1 MREEIII
8 SGRMNH
14 LIDPQLNI
22 WHWHIPFYLFL
33 GGLAAGILFFAALYT
48 IQGKEE
54 KYPAAVRKAPFITPI
69 ILVAGLLA
77 LMLDLN
83 NKPYFWRLYTTIRLE
98 SPMSWGAWTLMV
110 VTPISFIWCA
120 LNIRDIF
127 PSFDWKYRWI
137 KELEGFFIRH
147 KITMAWI
154 LLVFS
159 VILGIYTGILFSA
172 FNARP
177 LWNTSILG
185 PLFLASGLS
194 TGAAYIML
202 VSKSHAARPLW
213 NTSILGPL
221 FLASGLSTGA
231 AYIMLVSKS
240 HAERIMF
247 SKIDLVLIGIE
258 LFLIIHMFMGFLA
271 STQVQIDAAAM
282 FLGGPY
288 TAPFWV
294 LVVFLGMMVPAFL
307 EVMELKNIR
316 IPVLIPG
323 LLVIFG
329 GLMFR
334 FIIAYAGQASR
345 WLY

>member
-1 MREEIII
+1 MREEVII

-54 KYPAAVRKAPFITPI
+54 KYPTAVKRAPFITPF
-69 ILVAGLLA
+69 ILVIGLLA
-77 LMLDLN
+77 LLLDLN
-83 NKPYFWRLYTTIRLE
+83 NKPYFWQLYTTIRLE

-120 LNIRDIF
+120 LNIKEIF
-127 PSFDWKYRWI
+127 PAFEWKYGWI
-137 KELEGFFIRH
+137 KQLENFFRKN
-147 KITMAWI
+147 KITMSWI
-154 LLVFS
+154 LLIFS

-202 VSKSHAARPLW
+202 VSKSHAER
-213 NTSILGPL
+213 L
-221 FLASGLSTGA
+221 F
-231 AYIMLVSKS
+231 
-240 HAERIMF
+240 F

-271 STQVQIDAAAM
+271 STQVQIDAAM
-282 FLGGPY
+282 LFLGGPY
-288 TAPFWV
+288 TTVFWV
-294 LVVFLGMMVPAFL
+294 FVVFLGMLLPALL
-307 EVMELKNIR
+307 EVLELRKYR
-316 IPVLIPG
+316 VPVLIPG
-323 LLVIFG
+323 LLVLFG